1 MRQLNSTAKNSLKEL
16 DTGAAAA
23 AAAAAAVIRLL
34 IADGACRLSFQ
45 QFNEFL
51 ANIKKLNSHLQ
62 TRDETLTKV
71 SALNLPLLASDS
83 WQGCKYLRYQQQRDV
98 ECVHSCSCVLCCVM
112 PTFD

>member
-1 MRQLNSTAKNSLKEL
+1 MRQLNSTAKSSSKEL

-23 AAAAAAVIRLL
+23 AVAIRLL
-34 IADGACRLSFQ
+34 IADGARRLSFQ

-71 SALNLPLLASDS
+71 SALDLHQTAAAAGRAVN
-83 WQGCKYLRYQQQRDV
+83 
-98 ECVHSCSCVLCCVM
+98 
-112 PTFD
+112 T

>member
-1 MRQLNSTAKNSLKEL
+1 MAAWQQEGRRLEVWEVWEVCRISLAAREWMRQLNSTAKSSSKEL

-23 AAAAAAVIRLL
+23 AAVAIRLL
-34 IADGACRLSFQ
+34 IADGARRLSFQ

-71 SALNLPLLASDS
+71 SALDLHQTAAAAGRAVN
-83 WQGCKYLRYQQQRDV
+83 
-98 ECVHSCSCVLCCVM
+98 
-112 PTFD
+112 T